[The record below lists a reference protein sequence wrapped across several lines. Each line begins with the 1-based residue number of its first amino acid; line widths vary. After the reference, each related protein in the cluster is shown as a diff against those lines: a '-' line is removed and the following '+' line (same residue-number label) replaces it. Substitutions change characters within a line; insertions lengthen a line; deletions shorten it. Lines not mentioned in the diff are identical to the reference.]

1 MTDMRAVIEP
11 KSDQLNTDDLISG
24 PRTIRIRDVKIAP
37 SGEQR
42 VSVFFDGDNGKPWR
56 PCKGMCR
63 IMVEAWGADAK
74 EYIGRWCT
82 LYREPKVTWAGL
94 QIGGIRISHMSHIE
108 RDMVT
113 AVTESQKR
121 RSPLIVKVL
130 TVPAPAAKVDDKAA
144 KLTAMVDKLLVDI
157 GACASV
163 EELGAYLGTE
173 EARKQT
179 KWLQDKAKE
188 HSAIIEKAIADK
200 SASLK
205 GEL

>member
-11 KSDQLNTDDLISG
+11 QSNQLNTDDLISG

-37 SGEQR
+37 GGEQR
-42 VSVFFDGDNGKPWR
+42 VSVYFDGDNGKPWK

-63 IMVEAWGADAK
+63 IMVEAWGPDAK
-74 EYIGRWCT
+74 EYVGRSCT
-82 LYREPKVTWAGL
+82 LYKDPKVQWGGL
-94 QIGGIRISHMSHIE
+94 AVGGIRISHMSHLE

-113 AVTESQKR
+113 ALTESQKR
-121 RSPLIVKVL
+121 RTPYLVKVL
-130 TVPAPAAKVDDKAA
+130 TAPPPAAKPEDKAA
-144 KLTAMVDKLLVDI
+144 KLNAMVDMLLHEI
-157 GACASV
+157 AACESTDALV
-163 EELGAYLGTE
+163 AYLAGDE
-173 EARKQT
+173 VRKQT

-188 HSAIIEKAIADK
+188 HSAIIEKAIAEK

>member
-42 VSVFFDGDNGKPWR
+42 VSVYFDGDSNKPWK
-56 PCKGMCR
+56 PCKSMCR
-63 IMVEAWGADAK
+63 VLVEAWGPDANA
-74 EYIGRWCT
+74 YVGRSCT
-82 LYREPKVTWAGL
+82 LYKDPKVKWGGL
-94 QIGGIRISHMSHIE
+94 EVGGIRISHMSHLE

-113 AVTESQKR
+113 ALTETRGKR
-121 RSPLIVKVL
+121 TPYLVKVL
-130 TVPAPAAKVDDKAA
+130 TAPPPAAKSDDKST
-144 KLTAMVDKLLVDI
+144 KLNAMVDMLLHEI
-157 GACASV
+157 AACESTDALV
-163 EELGAYLGTE
+163 AYLGGDE
-173 EARKQT
+173 VRKQT

-188 HSAIIEKAIADK
+188 HSAIIEKAIAEK

>member
-24 PRTIRIRDVKIAP
+24 PRTIRIRDVRIAP

-42 VSVFFDGDNGKPWR
+42 VSVYFDGDNGKPWK

-63 IMVEAWGADAK
+63 VMVEAWGADAK

-113 AVTESQKR
+113 AVTESQKK

-130 TVPAPAAKVDDKAA
+130 TIPAAPADDKTV
-144 KLTAMVDKLLVDI
+144 KLNAMVTKLLTDI
-157 GACASV
+157 NACASV
-163 EELGAYLGTE
+163 EELVAYLGGE
-173 EARKQT
+173 EVRKQT
-179 KWLQDKAKE
+179 KWLQDKAKD
-188 HSAIIEKAIADK
+188 HSAIIEKAIAEK